1 MNKELNNDKKIP
13 IYQHNSIIIDQ
24 SIFLNKFKLGYI
36 RNQYDL
42 DKSYNEYCNN
52 TLKQISKIMNTQSET
67 NIKISTIRNKFGFI
81 FTEENLGQSI
91 ENLKELLFSQ
101 KTIISTYDLPLTPE
115 LIEKKSEITYDSKI
129 KKEITYDSKIK
140 KEITYD
146 SKIKKEINNEIFKKY
161 CKEILIADLYED
173 GDEDKIVD
181 IEKLLIY
188 NTKKFF
194 NMTCNEIYEY
204 ISNNMITLD
213 EIKENFGIN
222 ISECEFKNP
231 EITKILLEKYNKVL
245 PLIMEVLIKIS
256 VNVITIFEEEE
267 YFKFYSHALDENDEN
282 SYVNIKTKLFCK
294 LIENREDIS
303 HVEDI
308 QNFEDIKIL
317 LYYINGWTDA
327 IDKKSNNN
335 KNIYYNYGYI
345 KSSQTF
351 NQPKLL
357 EEDEIWD

>member
-1 MNKELNNDKKIP
+1 MNKELNCDKKIS
-13 IYQHNSIIIDQ
+13 INQHDSIIIDQ
-24 SIFLNKFKLGYI
+24 LIFLNKFKLGYI

-52 TLKQISKIMNTQSET
+52 TLKQISKIMKMQSET
-67 NIKISTIRNKFGFI
+67 YIKITTIRNKFGFI
-81 FTEENLGQSI
+81 FTEENLEQSI
-91 ENLKELLFSQ
+91 ENLKELLLSQ
-101 KTIISTYDLPLTPE
+101 KTIISTYDLPLTQ
-115 LIEKKSEITYDSKI
+115 EITYDSKI

-161 CKEILIADLYED
+161 CKEILIDELYED
-173 GDEDKIVD
+173 GDEDKIID

-188 NTKKFF
+188 NIKNFF
-194 NMTCNEIYEY
+194 IMICEEIYEY
-204 ISNNMITLD
+204 ISTNMITLD

-222 ISECEFKNP
+222 LSESEFKDP

-282 SYVNIKTKLFCK
+282 SYVNIKTKIFCK
-294 LIENREDIS
+294 LIKNSEDIS
-303 HVEDI
+303 HIEDI
-308 QNFEDIKIL
+308 KNFEDIKIL

-327 IDKKSNNN
+327 IDKKSNYN

-351 NQPKLL
+351 NQLKLL
-357 EEDEIWD
+357 EEDEKWD

>member
-1 MNKELNNDKKIP
+1 MNKELNCDKKIS
-13 IYQHNSIIIDQ
+13 INQHDSIIIDQ
-24 SIFLNKFKLGYI
+24 LIFLNKFKLGYI

-52 TLKQISKIMNTQSET
+52 TLKQISKIMKMQSE
-67 NIKISTIRNKFGFI
+67 IYVKISTIRNKFGFI

-91 ENLKELLFSQ
+91 ENLKELLLSQ
-101 KTIISTYDLPLTPE
+101 KNVISTYDLPLQ
-115 LIEKKSEITYDSKI
+115 EITYDSKI

-161 CKEILIADLYED
+161 CKEILIDDLYED
-173 GDEDKIVD
+173 GNEDKVIY

-188 NTKKFF
+188 NIKKFF
-194 NMTCNEIYEY
+194 TMICEEIHEY
-204 ISNNMITLD
+204 IITNRITLD
-213 EIKENFGIN
+213 EIKENFGIS
-222 ISECEFKNP
+222 ISESEFKNP
-231 EITKILLEKYNKVL
+231 EITKILLEKYNKEL

-282 SYVNIKTKLFCK
+282 SYVNIKTKIFCR
-294 LIENREDIS
+294 LIENKEDIS
-303 HVEDI
+303 HIEDI

-335 KNIYYNYGYI
+335 KNIYYNYGYK

-351 NQPKLL
+351 NQPAL
-357 EEDEIWD
+357 EEDEKWD